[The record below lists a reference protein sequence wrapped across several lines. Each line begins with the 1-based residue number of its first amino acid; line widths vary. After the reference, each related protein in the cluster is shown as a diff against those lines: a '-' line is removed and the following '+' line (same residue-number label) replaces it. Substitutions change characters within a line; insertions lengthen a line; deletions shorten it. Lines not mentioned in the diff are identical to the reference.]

1 MLDEDIADVAT
12 EEQAAVEAAEI
23 DVLIERAERE
33 WAAAERTETARISR
47 TFTDQPR
54 ARRAHRRADPDGPP
68 GAARPPPPALH
79 GRGGRMTHPTNALRV
94 SENNSGPVL
103 NTTTSPH
110 RAGAPNHLEGSG
122 ENPMVGNDTAVHPA
136 MSEDAYELDIANAEL
151 RYVVDA
157 LARCLEENERL
168 RGELDAAND
177 AVLELLAELDEAYDG
192 TERGAA

>member
-1 MLDEDIADVAT
+1 
-12 EEQAAVEAAEI
+12 
-23 DVLIERAERE
+23 
-33 WAAAERTETARISR
+33 
-47 TFTDQPR
+47 
-54 ARRAHRRADPDGPP
+54 
-68 GAARPPPPALH
+68 
-79 GRGGRMTHPTNALRV
+79 MTHPPNALRV
-94 SENNSGPVL
+94 SENNPGPVL

-122 ENPMVGNDTAVHPA
+122 ENTMVGNDTAVHPA
-136 MSEDAYELDIANAEL
+136 KAESEDARELDIANAEL

-177 AVLELLAELDEAYDG
+177 AVLELLAELDEAHDG